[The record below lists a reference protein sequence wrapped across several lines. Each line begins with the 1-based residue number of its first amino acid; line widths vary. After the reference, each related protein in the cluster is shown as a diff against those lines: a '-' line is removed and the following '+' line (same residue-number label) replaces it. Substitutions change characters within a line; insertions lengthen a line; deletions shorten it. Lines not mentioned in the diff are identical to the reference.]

1 MESGEKHIEVIDAIF
16 STVTRLPT
24 KSYAMIV
31 MSKMRGKEAAMVS
44 GGKGRSD
51 YIVLLN
57 LLVCSLHLVF
67 TRYLPFVP
75 FLSAAYVRAGIKSTL
90 LLTQNYVW

>member
-44 GGKGRSD
+44 GG
-51 YIVLLN
+51 
-57 LLVCSLHLVF
+57 
-67 TRYLPFVP
+67 
-75 FLSAAYVRAGIKSTL
+75 
-90 LLTQNYVW
+90 